1 MVSRVAKRAG
11 AHSGGS
17 LHFNDGGKR
26 LSPHASFSE
35 LGARCGRDDEPGA
48 CGRLGHMSL
57 RRVADEQGSFWVA
70 QNRAKGSKWA
80 ILCGSSMVPAV
91 CWFRLNWREV
101 ALSGSPYSALRAG
114 IFYGI
119 GVCRSD
125 VVPLKRRG
133 RRARFIVSKS
143 LPDDRSAS
151 LRPGSGAA
159 VSPGK
164 IVVAPLPPAG
174 PTSES
179 RVIQARA
186 LQSALSRSLAAL

>member
-1 MVSRVAKRAG
+1 MVSRVAGRAG
-11 AHSGGS
+11 AHSGGT

-80 ILCGSSMVPAV
+80 I
-91 CWFRLNWREV
+91 WREV

-119 GVCRSD
+119 GVCRLD
-125 VVPLKRRG
+125 VVPPERCG
-133 RRARFIVSKS
+133 RARFLVSMS
-143 LPDDRSAS
+143 PPADRSAS

-159 VSPGK
+159 VSPGR
-164 IVVAPLPPAG
+164 IVVAPPPPAG
-174 PTSES
+174 QLPS
-179 RVIQARA
+179 RA
-186 LQSALSRSLAAL
+186 